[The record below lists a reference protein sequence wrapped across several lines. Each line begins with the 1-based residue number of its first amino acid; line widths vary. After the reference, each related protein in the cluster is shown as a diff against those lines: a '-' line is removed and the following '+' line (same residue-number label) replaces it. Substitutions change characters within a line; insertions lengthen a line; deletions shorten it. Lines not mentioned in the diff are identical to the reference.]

1 MERIIGIVPSRQEHV
16 AKIYPYIR
24 ASLFNAILPVARSRV
39 YSYIHYNFKVDDAK
53 PGMELCRAVAPS
65 GAIKVNV
72 KAKAMQEAQ
81 KAKAQ
86 ARKGSIPIGM
96 IQQSYSRGAHVSASA
111 SSASAATVSST
122 KTQHI
127 IATV

>member
-1 MERIIGIVPSRQEHV
+1 M
-16 AKIYPYIR
+16 
-24 ASLFNAILPVARSRV
+24 
-39 YSYIHYNFKVDDAK
+39 
-53 PGMELCRAVAPS
+53 GMELCRAVAPS
-65 GAIKVNV
+65 GAIKVDAGV

-96 IQQSYSRGAHVSASA
+96 VQQSYSRGAPVSASA

-122 KTQHI
+122 KTQYGWT
-127 IATV
+127 ATRKQISF